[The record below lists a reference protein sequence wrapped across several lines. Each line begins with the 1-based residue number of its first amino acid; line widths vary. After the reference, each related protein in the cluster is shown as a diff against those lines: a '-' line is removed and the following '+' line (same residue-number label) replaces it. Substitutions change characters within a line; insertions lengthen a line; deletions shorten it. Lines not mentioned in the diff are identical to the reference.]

1 MARRALLPLAPRLL
15 ALALAAGCGNAG
27 GAERPNLVLVIAD
40 DLGYP
45 DAGFMGSPVVQTPN
59 LDRLAAEGTVFRNGY
74 ATASMCRPSLRSLL
88 TGLHPVQWTARLQ
101 QLARQGVVRPRAEA
115 IQGFT
120 TLPARLGRAGY
131 ASFQA
136 GKFWEGTY
144 ALAGFDEGQ
153 QLTGD
158 GLYRSEEGKSLGR
171 ETLEPVLRFLDA
183 HRERPFFLWFAPM
196 LPHMPHDAPEAYQR
210 PYRDR
215 GFSRAAVAYYAN
227 VTRFDAVVGEL
238 RAALEARDL
247 LERTLLVYLADNGWD
262 QPPDAEI
269 ADARFD
275 GPRGKRTM
283 YDLGFR
289 TPIVLRW
296 PGRVPEGI
304 VRDELV
310 SAVDLV
316 PTLLDYAGAGAAPDL
331 PGHSLRPLLEG
342 RGGFPRESVI
352 EGMTEVRGGAGA
364 GPNEPRRE
372 TGWFVRRG
380 SWHYIWYEGDG
391 EELYDVAADPREE
404 RDLAGERPE
413 LARRLRREIQL
424 FRRLALASFADGG
437 AERSGR

>member
-1 MARRALLPLAPRLL
+1 
-15 ALALAAGCGNAG
+15 
-27 GAERPNLVLVIAD
+27 
-40 DLGYP
+40 
-45 DAGFMGSPVVQTPN
+45 
-59 LDRLAAEGTVFRNGY
+59 
-74 ATASMCRPSLRSLL
+74 
-88 TGLHPVQWTARLQ
+88 
-101 QLARQGVVRPRAEA
+101 
-115 IQGFT
+115 
-120 TLPARLGRAGY
+120 
-131 ASFQA
+131 
-136 GKFWEGTY
+136 
-144 ALAGFDEGQ
+144 
-153 QLTGD
+153 
-158 GLYRSEEGKSLGR
+158 
-171 ETLEPVLRFLDA
+171 
-183 HRERPFFLWFAPM
+183 
-196 LPHMPHDAPEAYQR
+196 
-210 PYRDR
+210 
-215 GFSRAAVAYYAN
+215 
-227 VTRFDAVVGEL
+227 
-238 RAALEARDL
+238 
-247 LERTLLVYLADNGWD
+247 
-262 QPPDAEI
+262 
-269 ADARFD
+269 
-275 GPRGKRTM
+275 
-283 YDLGFR
+283 
-289 TPIVLRW
+289 
-296 PGRVPEGI
+296 VPEGI